1 MTRRRVLFVEA
12 NEDGTVGGSHQVLY
26 DMIREMNRAVYE
38 PVVLFY
44 QDNRF
49 ATLCREAGFEVVVW
63 TDIRQREIEANHSS
77 GPLGK
82 LIALQRAIARRKAFL
97 RSHRID
103 LVHMNNSPRTGR
115 DDWLPAARLHGV
127 PIVASARGDA
137 EPLPGVG
144 MKVAV
149 GRHLMRRFDRII
161 PVSEYIAE
169 AMRAQGMPA
178 DRVIVV
184 HDGVDRSELARLSG
198 RSAAEIRAEL
208 QVPAGRM
215 FVAAIGNIRSW
226 KGQHVVIAALAALQP
241 EQRARLCVVF
251 VGAVRIDDE
260 AYFASLAHTVREN
273 GLEDAVRFAGMRTD
287 VPDILSVADVMVH
300 ASTTPEP
307 GGTVVIESMT
317 FGAPVVVAS
326 RGGHLD
332 YLQEGL
338 GLIHDVEDPT
348 QLARHLLAL
357 ADDPDERQRMA
368 AAAKVRAA
376 AFSIERTARKMEAIY
391 EELLSGPSSAPV
403 P

>member
-26 DMIREMNRAVYE
+26 DMIREMNRAMYE

-63 TDIRQREIEANHSS
+63 TDIRQREIQANQSS
-77 GPLGK
+77 GPFGK
-82 LIALQRAIARRKAFL
+82 LIALRRAIARRKAVL
-97 RSHRID
+97 RTHRID
-103 LVHMNNSPRTGR
+103 LIHMNNSPRTGR
-115 DDWLPAARLHGV
+115 DDWLPAARLQGI

-137 EPLPGVG
+137 SPLPGHG
-144 MKVAV
+144 LKVAI
-149 GRHLMRRFDRII
+149 GRSLMRRFDRII

-178 DRVIVV
+178 HRVIVV
-184 HDGVDRSELARLSG
+184 HDGVDRSKLARLSG
-198 RSAAEIRAEL
+198 RSAEQIRAEL
-208 QVPAGRM
+208 AVPEGRM

-226 KGQHVVIAALAALQP
+226 KGQHVVIAALASLPP

-251 VGAVRIDDE
+251 VGAVRTDDE
-260 AYFASLAHTVREN
+260 AYFASLTQTVREH
-273 GLEDAVRFAGMRTD
+273 GLDDAVRFAGIRTD
-287 VPDILSVADVMVH
+287 VPDILSVADAMVH
-300 ASTTPEP
+300 SSTTPEP

-338 GLIHDVEDPT
+338 GLIHNVEEPSE
-348 QLARHLLAL
+348 LARHLLFL
-357 ADDPDERQRMA
+357 ADHPDERQRMA
-368 AAAKVRAA
+368 AAAKRRAE
-376 AFSIERTARKMEAIY
+376 AFSIERTARKMEAVY
-391 EELLSGPSSAPV
+391 EQLFSSSVSASAL
-403 P
+403 